1 MSSTLSIPGWRRL
14 TSILLTVFAVAGLGP
29 AWAAPPPPDSP
40 GEAQEYYRAKRAP
53 VGEKA
58 VPVERYL
65 AAREWMRRMPQH
77 SIARDVFLP
86 SRAEME
92 EKGLSYVFDAA
103 SLGIWSPLGPGNVGG
118 RTRTLVIDPRNPDV
132 LYAGGVAGG
141 VWRTTDG
148 GGSWTPLADLM
159 ANLAVT
165 SLAMDPSDSR
175 VLDAGT
181 GEIFTS
187 GGVRGAG
194 IFKTTDGGARWTRLA
209 RTQTPDFQFVAK
221 VVVSPHNRSRVYA
234 ATRTGVWRS
243 TNGGTAWKRV
253 LAPRSADGCTDLALR
268 TDRSDDFLFAACG
281 LRQDGAVYRNP
292 KADGSGAWSLVLE
305 EPGMIRTSLALA
317 PSNQDVVYAL
327 AASSLPGLST
337 EPEEQYRRGLHAVF
351 RSDQGG
357 APGTWSA
364 QVRNSDGTKLN
375 RLLLS
380 NPSSASQRECGFD
393 STNFYYGQGTYDNV
407 IAVDPKDPE
416 RVWVGGIDL
425 FRSDDGGHNWGLASY
440 WWARNE
446 NAAPSFVH
454 ADQHGIVF
462 DPRYDGAGHRT
473 LFVTNDGGIF
483 RTDDARAATAQGARA
498 PCDPRSGSIFWTS
511 LNRNYGV
518 TQFYHGAPYP
528 DGSRYLGGAQ
538 DNGTLRGG
546 DGDGSDAWQSLLG
559 GDGGYVAVH
568 PTNPDILYAEYQGLA
583 LQRSV
588 DGGVSWSSLTDGI
601 DGFTLFIAPFVMD
614 PNDPERLWLG
624 GSNLWSTRDG
634 GARFGPE
641 AAALAGSMGL
651 VSSLAVARGNSDRVV
666 AGTSAGLILR
676 TDSGTTAGPSTPWSS
691 AWPRQGWVS
700 AVAFDPTN
708 ENVAYATY
716 STFGGTHVFKS
727 TNGGATWRGI
737 DGKGRSKIPDIPVH
751 SIVVDP
757 SRPSR
762 VFLGTDLGVFV
773 STDGGARWAVENTGF
788 ANVVT
793 EWLALQDGEGGT
805 RLFAFTHGRGAWRV
819 TVGN

>member
-1 MSSTLSIPGWRRL
+1 MNAKAVEEIEEQRRRAD
-14 TSILLTVFAVAGLGP
+14 AVTH
-29 AWAAPPPPDSP
+29 PPDSP
-40 GEAQEYYRAKRAP
+40 DEAQEYYRAKRAP

-65 AAREWMRRMPQH
+65 AAREWMRLMPQH

-103 SLGIWSPLGPGNVGG
+103 SLGTWSPLGPGNVGG

-132 LYAGGVAGG
+132 MYAGGVAGG
-141 VWRTTDG
+141 VWKTTNG
-148 GGSWTPLADLM
+148 GGRWTPLADLM
-159 ANLAVT
+159 ANLAIAA
-165 SLAMDPSDSR
+165 LAMDPSDSR
-175 VLDAGT
+175 VLYAGT
-181 GEIFTS
+181 GEVFTS
-187 GGVRGAG
+187 VGVRGAG

-209 RTQTPDFQFVAK
+209 RTQTPDFQFVADI
-221 VVVSPHNRSRVYA
+221 VVSPRNRARLYA

-243 TNGGTAWKRV
+243 TNGGTAWKKV
-253 LAPRSADGCTDLALR
+253 LTPRSADGCTDLAIR

-281 LRQDGAVYRNP
+281 LRQGAAVYRNE
-292 KADGSGAWSLVLE
+292 KAQGPGKWVLVLE
-305 EPGMIRTSLALA
+305 EPGMSRTSLALA
-317 PSNQDVVYAL
+317 PSNQDVIYAL
-327 AASSLPGLST
+327 AASSLSGPST
-337 EPEEQYRRGLHAVF
+337 EPREQYLRGLHAVF
-351 RSDQGG
+351 RSNQGG
-357 APGTWSA
+357 APGSWTT

-380 NPSSASQRECGFD
+380 NPLIASLRECGYNASND
-393 STNFYYGQGTYDNV
+393 YYGQGTYDNV

-425 FRSDDGGHNWGLASY
+425 FRSDDGGQSWGLASY
-440 WWARNE
+440 WWAQDE
-446 NAAPSFVH
+446 DAAHSFAH

-462 DPRYDGAGHRT
+462 HPRYDGVSNNT

-483 RTDDARAATAQGARA
+483 RTDDALSATAKGTFA
-498 PCDPRSGSIFWTS
+498 PCDPRSSAIVWTS

-528 DGSRYLGGAQ
+528 DGTRYLGGTQ
-538 DNGTLRGG
+538 DNGTVRGG
-546 DGDGSDAWQSLLG
+546 DGDGPDAWQRLLG
-559 GDGGYVAVH
+559 ADGGYVAVH

-583 LQRSV
+583 LQKSV
-588 DGGVSWSSLTDGI
+588 DGGTRWRFIVNGI

-624 GSNLWSTRDG
+624 GSNIWSTSNG
-634 GARFGPE
+634 GGFWVSSGAF
-641 AAALAGSMGL
+641 LLDSMGL
-651 VSSLAVARGNSDRVV
+651 VNSDRVM

-676 TDSGTTAGPSTPWSS
+676 TDSGTTAGPSSTWSS

-700 AVAFDPTN
+700 SVAIDPSN
-708 ENVAYATY
+708 ENVVYATY
-716 STFGGTHVFKS
+716 STFGGTHVWKS
-727 TNGGATWRGI
+727 GDGGATWRGI
-737 DGKGRSKIPDIPVH
+737 DGTGNRKIPDIPVH

-757 SRPSR
+757 NRPSR
-762 VFLGTDLGVFV
+762 LFIGTDLGVFV
-773 STDGGARWAVENTGF
+773 TTDGGATWAVENTGF

-793 EWLALQDGEGGT
+793 EWLAVQSGEEGT

-819 TVGN
+819 PIRS